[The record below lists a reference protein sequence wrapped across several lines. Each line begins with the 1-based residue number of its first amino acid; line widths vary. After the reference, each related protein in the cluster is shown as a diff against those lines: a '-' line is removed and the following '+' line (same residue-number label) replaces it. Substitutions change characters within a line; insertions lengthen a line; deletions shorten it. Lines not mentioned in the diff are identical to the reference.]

1 MAKGGI
7 LFSPYGKRT
16 IGLLF
21 DLQVFDS
28 VIVEERLNDLADPV
42 LRNILDG
49 LWHLSFREW
58 HEIAQ
63 LIRK

>member
-1 MAKGGI
+1 MAKSAI
-7 LFSPYGKRT
+7 PFRRYGKRA

-28 VIVEERLNDLADPV
+28 VIVEERLNDFADLV

-49 LWHLSFREW
+49 FWQLSFR
-58 HEIAQ
+58 
-63 LIRK
+63 